1 MTHRL
6 SVSTVAVLAAVLGVA
21 SCSSGSGTTA
31 TGTTAAAP
39 TSSAPTSSVPT
50 SSAPT
55 SIPPA
60 AKASGSCHTI
70 DQAAAASIVG
80 FPVRAGIDSGTGVS
94 MGGGIQKVDGC
105 AYLSAG
111 SGSLGYTVI
120 KVPASAGQMMIASAK
135 AKMGAAQSSGSP
147 AKAFQAGLPQS
158 FAFTMTLPKGID
170 AQVSVLNGEQFITVI
185 VTRTDR
191 DLAKAQASAIAA
203 AKVLMGAG

>member
-1 MTHRL
+1 
-6 SVSTVAVLAAVLGVA
+6 
-21 SCSSGSGTTA
+21 
-31 TGTTAAAP
+31 
-39 TSSAPTSSVPT
+39 VPT

-60 AKASGSCHTI
+60 AKASGFCRTI
-70 DQAAAASIVG
+70 DQTAAASIVG
-80 FPVRAGIDSGTGVS
+80 FPVRAGIDSGASVS
-94 MGGGIQKVDGC
+94 KGGIQKVDGC
-105 AYLSAG
+105 AYLTAG

-120 KVPASAGQMMIASAK
+120 KVPASAGQMMVASAK
-135 AKMGAAQSSGSP
+135 AEMGSAQSSGSP

-185 VTRTDR
+185 VTRTDG

-203 AKVLMGAG
+203 TKVLMGAG

>member
-6 SVSTVAVLAAVLGVA
+6 SVPTVAVLAAVLGVA
-21 SCSSGSGTTA
+21 GCSSGSGTTA
-31 TGTTAAAP
+31 TGT

-60 AKASGSCHTI
+60 AKASGFCRTI
-70 DQAAAASIVG
+70 DQTAAASIVG
-80 FPVRAGIDSGTGVS
+80 FPVRAGIDSGASVS
-94 MGGGIQKVDGC
+94 KGGIQKVDGC
-105 AYLSAG
+105 AYLTAG

-120 KVPASAGQMMIASAK
+120 KVPASAGQMMVASAK
-135 AKMGAAQSSGSP
+135 AEMGSAQSSGSP

-185 VTRTDR
+185 VTRTDG

-203 AKVLMGAG
+203 TKVLMGAG

>member
-1 MTHRL
+1 
-6 SVSTVAVLAAVLGVA
+6 
-21 SCSSGSGTTA
+21 
-31 TGTTAAAP
+31 
-39 TSSAPTSSVPT
+39 
-50 SSAPT
+50 
-55 SIPPA
+55 
-60 AKASGSCHTI
+60 
-70 DQAAAASIVG
+70 
-80 FPVRAGIDSGTGVS
+80 

-111 SGSLGYTVI
+111 GGSLGYTVI
-120 KVPASAGQMMIASAK
+120 KVPASAGQMMVGSAK

-185 VTRTDR
+185 VTRTDG

>member
-1 MTHRL
+1 
-6 SVSTVAVLAAVLGVA
+6 
-21 SCSSGSGTTA
+21 
-31 TGTTAAAP
+31 
-39 TSSAPTSSVPT
+39 VPT

-60 AKASGSCHTI
+60 AKASGSCRII

-80 FPVRAGIDSGTGVS
+80 FPVKAGIGSGAGVS
-94 MGGGIQKVDGC
+94 TGGIQKVDGC

-120 KVPASAGQMMIASAK
+120 KVPASAGPMMIASIK
-135 AKMGAAQSSGSP
+135 AKMGAAQSGDL

-170 AQVSVLNGEQFITVI
+170 AQVAVLNGEQFITVA
-185 VTRTDR
+185 VTRTDG
-191 DLAKAQASAIAA
+191 DAAKAQASAIAA
-203 AKVLMGAG
+203 AKVLIAAG

>member
-21 SCSSGSGTTA
+21 GCSSGSGTTA
-31 TGTTAAAP
+31 TATTAAA
-39 TSSAPTSSVPT
+39 PT

-80 FPVRAGIDSGTGVS
+80 FPVRAGNDSGTGVS

-120 KVPASAGQMMIASAK
+120 KVPASAGQMMISAAK
-135 AKMGAAQSSGSP
+135 AKMAAAQSSGSP

>member
-6 SVSTVAVLAAVLGVA
+6 SVPTVAVLAAVLGVA
-21 SCSSGSGTTA
+21 GCSSGSGTTA
-31 TGTTAAAP
+31 TGT

-60 AKASGSCHTI
+60 AKASGFCRTI
-70 DQAAAASIVG
+70 DQTAADSIVG
-80 FPVRAGIDSGTGVS
+80 FPVRAGIDSGASVS
-94 MGGGIQKVDGC
+94 KGGIQKVDGC
-105 AYLSAG
+105 AYLTAG

-120 KVPASAGQMMIASAK
+120 KVPASAGQMMVASAK
-135 AKMGAAQSSGSP
+135 AEMGSAQSSGSP

-185 VTRTDR
+185 VTRTDG

-203 AKVLMGAG
+203 TKVLMGAG